1 MSGVKG
7 DECLKT
13 LLPLAVET
21 GGPLSRLIKIQ
32 SWARGE
38 REVPEPRGNI
48 CLLMTPVLHTV
59 SLSNEAVGSNT
70 LSALEKNGLFHYAD
84 ICENWEFLTLT

>member
-1 MSGVKG
+1 M
-7 DECLKT
+7 
-13 LLPLAVET
+13 PLAVET

-38 REVPEPRGNI
+38 REATEPRGNI
-48 CLLMTPVLHTV
+48 CLLMTPVPHTV

-70 LSALEKNGLFHYAD
+70 HSALEINGLVNYVD
-84 ICENWEFLTLT
+84 TCENWEFLTLT